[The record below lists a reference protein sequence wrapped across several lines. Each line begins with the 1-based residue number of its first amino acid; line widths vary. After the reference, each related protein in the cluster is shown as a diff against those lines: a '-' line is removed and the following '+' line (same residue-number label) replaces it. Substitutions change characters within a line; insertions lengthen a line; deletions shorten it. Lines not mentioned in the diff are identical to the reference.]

1 MLSSRT
7 TNSLIAAAVVALAT
21 ANAHTAIASPSTTQ
35 ISTDAYARAI
45 ERTMELR
52 QEENVPDNVNTPRH
66 IVDQVVAA
74 ELKRPVT
81 LVWAGF
87 FGPDDLT

>member
-1 MLSSRT
+1 
-7 TNSLIAAAVVALAT
+7 
-21 ANAHTAIASPSTTQ
+21 
-35 ISTDAYARAI
+35 
-45 ERTMELR
+45 MELR

-81 LVWAGF
+81 RDSGDQYGVNLGKMNSQYV
-87 FGPDDLT
+87 